1 MIRRAGPE
9 DVDAIARVFGRSFA
23 SLTFLPQLHSPEE
36 HRAFFARVVAAD
48 EVWAWE
54 EAGTVVGFAAVG
66 DRCLE
71 QIYVE
76 PDRTGHGIGSA
87 LLAHV
92 KSRRPQ
98 GFDLWTFQDNAGARR
113 FYERHGF
120 RAVEL
125 TDGDGNEER
134 MPDVRYVWP

>member
-1 MIRRAGPE
+1 MIRRAGAE
-9 DVDAIARVFGRSFA
+9 DVDEIARVFGRSFG

-36 HRAFFARVVAAD
+36 HRAFFARVVAD
-48 EVWAWE
+48 GEVWAWE
-54 EAGTVVGFAAVG
+54 EDGALVGFAAVG
-66 DRCLE
+66 DTHLDH
-71 QIYVE
+71 IYVE

-113 FYERHGF
+113 FYDRHGF

-125 TDGDGNEER
+125 TDGSGNEER